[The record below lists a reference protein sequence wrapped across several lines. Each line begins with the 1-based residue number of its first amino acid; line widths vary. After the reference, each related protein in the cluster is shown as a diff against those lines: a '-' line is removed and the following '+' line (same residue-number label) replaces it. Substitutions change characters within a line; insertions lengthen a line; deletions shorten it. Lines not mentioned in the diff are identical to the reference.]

1 MECFKIEERFS
12 EYLDRSLPSE
22 AMAQVAEHLH
32 ECSACSALLEEMRS
46 VMVACKAY
54 PALEPDVALIEKI
67 LLRTSGRPRTRSFR
81 ELFQQ
86 YFLHPILTPRFAVGA
101 ALVVLFLIFSRNLLL
116 PHFTS
121 FEALLSPKE
130 WVRQMDRGVQQI
142 YSEGLK
148 AYDTKNE
155 WQARITFFKNNVF
168 NKLGFFMEQLDVPV
182 EGKQKPQ
189 EQKAPQRE
197 PKGTS
202 ERSSS
207 LQTPVAQGLKSVLL
221 KGVQS

>member
-1 MECFKIEERFS
+1 MECSKVEACLS

-32 ECSACSALLEEMRS
+32 ECSTCSALLEEMRS
-46 VMVACKAY
+46 VLVACKGY
-54 PALEPDVALIEKI
+54 PALEPDVVLIERI

-81 ELFQQ
+81 ELLDQ
-86 YFLHPILTPRFAVGA
+86 YFLRLVLTPRFAVGT
-101 ALVVLFLIFSRNLLL
+101 ALVVLFLIFSRNLLQ

-121 FEALLSPKE
+121 FEALLSPRE

-148 AYDTKNE
+148 AYETKND
-155 WQARITFFKNNVF
+155 WQAAIIEVKNSVF
-168 NKLGFFMEQLDVPV
+168 NKLGNFMEQLDVPV

-189 EQKAPQRE
+189 EPKPQRE

-207 LQTPVAQGLKSVLL
+207 LQSPVARGLESARL
-221 KGVQS
+221 KGVLL